1 MISNK
6 PATNQ
11 QRKIFDESTRKRVQL
26 QRRHVNIPVHI
37 AVHRAAPI
45 EEDGG
50 LLTIQEAAKE
60 LGLAPSTSHRW
71 LGGGF
76 IGGEQATLGAAED
89 PAHSR
94 DPFALRRRRASR
106 MVRDSRG
113 DLPLWR
119 RPQTIMQPV
128 KRGEL
133 CAVDV
138 RTGRRKGLRVETRTP
153 QNQLCQR

>member
-94 DPFALRRRRASR
+94 DPFAFADDAPAGWFAILEATFPFGVAPKRSCSR
-106 MVRDSRG
+106 
-113 DLPLWR
+113 
-119 RPQTIMQPV
+119 
-128 KRGEL
+128 
-133 CAVDV
+133 
-138 RTGRRKGLRVETRTP
+138 
-153 QNQLCQR
+153 